1 MVGDVK
7 DLLVQKELPS
17 LLEKPGASWDGT
29 PYEVNLTFSDSRE
42 VLGYVLPGLYVE
54 KNTSLNLK
62 VNEEGRVDGNVTSG
76 RLALGGRY
84 LKDFKLDF
92 DNRDDALHASLTGS
106 AINLGGLELRGN
118 RLDLTADNDRF
129 RVSYTFDNQE
139 EEANKADLRFEGSL
153 SRPSGTRATAGT
165 WIPTR
170 SPTGTEISTW
180 SASASRTMVR
190 ASSWKAGSLP
200 SGPIPSPSAW
210 TGSTF
215 LC

>member
-1 MVGDVK
+1 MV
-7 DLLVQKELPS
+7 QRELPS

-29 PYEVNLTFSDSRE
+29 PYDINLTFSDSRE
-42 VLGYVLPGLYVE
+42 VLGYVLPGLYIE

-62 VNEEGRVDGNVTSG
+62 VNETGRVDGNVTSG
-76 RLALGGRY
+76 RLALGNRF

-118 RLDLTADNDRF
+118 RLDLTADDDRF

-153 SRPSGTRATAGT
+153 SRDTDGLAVSAYALPSSIWYEGNRWNLDSDKTD
-165 WIPTR
+165 
-170 SPTGTEISTW
+170 
-180 SASASRTMVR
+180 R
-190 ASSWKAGSLP
+190 ASCWKAVSPP
-200 SGPIPSPSAW
+200 SGPTPSPSAW
-210 TGSTF
+210 TGSTSP
-215 LC
+215 C